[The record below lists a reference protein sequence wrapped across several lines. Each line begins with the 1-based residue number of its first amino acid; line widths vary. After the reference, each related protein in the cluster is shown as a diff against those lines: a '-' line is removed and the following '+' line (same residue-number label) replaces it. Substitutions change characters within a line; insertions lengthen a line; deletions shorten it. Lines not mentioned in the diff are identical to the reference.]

1 MRVSSTSTASS
12 STGRGS
18 RTWAACYVLQHQAQP
33 FRLADSSR
41 PGHRKI
47 LALFLVGPFLCA
59 ISTANVPPQQKDW
72 RAEAIREKSKLGE
85 LPMELMQFVVNDVD
99 DFPISLEEAKKVR
112 EELME
117 ERRAFVKDV
126 NVEYESEEFNFL

>member
-1 MRVSSTSTASS
+1 MVSSTSTASS

-18 RTWAACYVLQHQAQP
+18 GTWAACWRARAACYVLRHQAQP

-59 ISTANVPPQQKDW
+59 IGTANVPPQQKDW
-72 RAEAIREKSKLGE
+72 RAEAIREKSKLGG
-85 LPMELMQFVVNDVD
+85 LPMELMRFGG
-99 DFPISLEEAKKVR
+99 
-112 EELME
+112 
-117 ERRAFVKDV
+117 
-126 NVEYESEEFNFL
+126 